1 MVFYIFD
8 KAIKNMMRT
17 ERITAD
23 NVDNVELRLLYESAF
38 PKEERIPY
46 DELKRLLGVMP
57 IDFMTYYDGDMFVGL
72 TMVLNRTDFNW
83 GWYFAVKEELRGRG
97 YGQQILTALK
107 AKYADRQLVIDIE
120 SPKQTNCNN
129 IEQRCRRYEFYKR
142 NGFRDTRTAKS
153 FEGIDYTILLLG
165 DGTFTQNDYDS
176 IIDELRKFWKDI
188 PKED

>member
-1 MVFYIFD
+1 
-8 KAIKNMMRT
+8 MMRT

-23 NVDNVELRLLYESAF
+23 NVDNAELRYLYESAF

-120 SPKQTNCNN
+120 SPEQTNCNN
-129 IEQRCRRYEFYKR
+129 IEQRRRRYEFYKR
-142 NGFRDTRTAKS
+142 NGFRDTWTAKS

-165 DGTFTQNDYDS
+165 DGTFTQNDYDG
-176 IIDELRKFWKDI
+176 IINELRKFWKDI